1 MRSTKEIKFRDRF
14 GSLVGRKNWMT
25 FIIRK
30 EHDIPVGMPAYCV
43 SVCSENG
50 EVRFSTVCHQYF
62 HLDEAKKFCREIAD
76 GKLSLSELSAQHDA
90 EDEAE
95 RQAVRQET
103 RKKIDTFV
111 ARLAALGLSCRDF
124 LELEVTYSGLGEVGR
139 EIMLELMREEG
150 EARRAAQA
158 RDGRPVT

>member
-62 HLDEAKKFCREIAD
+62 HLDEAKKFCQEIAD
-76 GKLSLSELSAQHDA
+76 GKLSLSELSAQYDA

-95 RQAVRQET
+95 RHAVRREI
-103 RKKIDTFV
+103 RKKADAFA
-111 ARLAALGLSCRDF
+111 ARLAALDLSCRDF

-150 EARRAAQA
+150 ESR
-158 RDGRPVT
+158 GMSPPCGSHPVG